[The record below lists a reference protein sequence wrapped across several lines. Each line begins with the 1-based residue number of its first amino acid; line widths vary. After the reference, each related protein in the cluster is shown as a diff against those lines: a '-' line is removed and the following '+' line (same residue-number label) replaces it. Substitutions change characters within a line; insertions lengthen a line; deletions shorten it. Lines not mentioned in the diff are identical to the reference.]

1 MYCFFDSGVYGGCLE
16 MNSTSHTPSPSLW
29 LTLPPSY
36 GQLFVIFLCV
46 CKKQE
51 SVLFGF
57 CEYYANYYDFDD
69 SKTAIRLPKTLSPPP
84 FPQMP
89 KGCVFYVLQNCNVII
104 CSPKA
109 LSKVDTTSS
118 FQRPFE
124 VVQHKH
130 HRHS

>member
-1 MYCFFDSGVYGGCLE
+1 MIDHKG
-16 MNSTSHTPSPSLW
+16 SP
-29 LTLPPSY
+29 PPPY
-36 GQLFVIFLCV
+36 DQLFVIFLCV

-57 CEYYANYYDFDD
+57 CEYYAIYYDFDD
-69 SKTAIRLPKTLSPPP
+69 SKTAIKLPKTLSPPP

-89 KGCVFYVLQNCNVII
+89 RGCVFYVLQNCNVII

-109 LSKVDTTSS
+109 LSKADTTSS

-130 HRHS
+130 HRQS

>member
-1 MYCFFDSGVYGGCLE
+1 MIDHKG
-16 MNSTSHTPSPSLW
+16 SP
-29 LTLPPSY
+29 PY